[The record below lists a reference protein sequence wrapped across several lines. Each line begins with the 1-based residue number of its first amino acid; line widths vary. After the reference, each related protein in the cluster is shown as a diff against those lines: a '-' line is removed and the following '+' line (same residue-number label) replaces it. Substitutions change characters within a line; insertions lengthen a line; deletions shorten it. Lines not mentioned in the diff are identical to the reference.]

1 MLRIAAAENHH
12 TQLAFITQH
21 RQRYRA
27 DQLGLRQQQQQL
39 GAIKAAKKVL
49 LVTQTLNTQRFK
61 RRTRQ
66 GKVSEI
72 GRCADFPAFGKQ
84 ADIGA
89 GQTET
94 ARPTLQAVEHIL
106 QAVGG
111 GQIGLQMQQAGK
123 QRFVGAGL
131 LHQ

>member
-1 MLRIAAAENHH
+1 MLLI
-12 TQLAFITQH
+12 
-21 RQRYRA
+21 
-27 DQLGLRQQQQQL
+27 
-39 GAIKAAKKVL
+39 
-49 LVTQTLNTQRFK
+49 TQTLNTQRFK

-66 GKVSEI
+66 GKMGEV
-72 GRCADFPAFGKQ
+72 GRCADLPAFGKQ
-84 ADIGA
+84 TDISA

-94 ARPTLQAVEHIL
+94 TRPALQAIEHVL